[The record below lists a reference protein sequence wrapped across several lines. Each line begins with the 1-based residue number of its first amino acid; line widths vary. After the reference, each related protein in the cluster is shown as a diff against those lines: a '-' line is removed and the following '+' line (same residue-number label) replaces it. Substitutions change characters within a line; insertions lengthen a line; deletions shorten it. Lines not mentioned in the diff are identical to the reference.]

1 MKKLFNPAIALMNRL
16 SYPRKFVLIS
26 LLLIVP
32 LALVMTFFTL
42 TINSSIEVAQQEI
55 DGDAY
60 LRPLHKLLQHTL
72 DEKELTNEYLS
83 GNFSLR
89 ETIVNNQSQIDKDF
103 EELRAID
110 QHFGGELKTT
120 EQLRTL
126 EASWR
131 ALKDRLFTGSMRSS
145 EDFHT
150 KLIADIRAMISLVGD
165 TSNLILDPDLDSY
178 YTMDSVLLKLPEAQD
193 LLARTRFLGD
203 RIIGQ
208 QGLSDGDRTQ
218 FIILSGLVQ
227 SNMNATKHG
236 MEVAFRA
243 NPAVRSA
250 LETPL
255 QEYTVAVEAYLHR
268 IDKEIIFARSLSIRP
283 EEYIAASA
291 QSLDKSFNFWDR
303 SVGTLDDLLR
313 GRIDRFNRQK
323 YLSVAVVGLGLAL
336 VIYFCAGFYL
346 SVMRTVSKLDE
357 ASKRMIS
364 GDMVEV
370 VRLDNR
376 DELGRVA
383 RSFNEV
389 ATAMIAASAY
399 RQAVVDNAVDGIITI
414 DEQGV
419 VNSFNPAAARIFGYS
434 AAEVIDHDIAMLI
447 PAPHDR
453 EYQVVGVGRE
463 VVGRRK
469 DETTFPLDL
478 AVGEMR
484 LGDRHAFIAIVH
496 DITER
501 KRAEQERVRLQA
513 EIIQA
518 QAATLAELSTP
529 LIPISDEVL
538 VMPLIG
544 AIDQERAQQVLQA
557 LLHGI
562 EHSQAR
568 VAILDITGVPVVD
581 TQVASALVQ
590 AAQGV
595 RLLGAQ
601 VVLTGIRPEVAQTLV
616 GLGVDI
622 SSIVTHGT
630 LQSGIAYATNGH

>member
-72 DEKELTNEYLS
+72 DEKELANEYLS

-150 KLIADIRAMISLVGD
+150 KLIADIRAMIS
-165 TSNLILDPDLDSY
+165 
-178 YTMDSVLLKLPEAQD
+178 
-193 LLARTRFLGD
+193 

-243 NPAVRSA
+243 NPAVKSA

-414 DEQGV
+414 DEQGI

-434 AAEVIDHDIAMLI
+434 ADEVIDHGIAMLI

-484 LGDRHAFIAIVH
+484 LGDRHAFITIVH

-529 LIPISDEVL
+529 LIPISDQVL

-622 SSIVTHGT
+622 SSIITHGT